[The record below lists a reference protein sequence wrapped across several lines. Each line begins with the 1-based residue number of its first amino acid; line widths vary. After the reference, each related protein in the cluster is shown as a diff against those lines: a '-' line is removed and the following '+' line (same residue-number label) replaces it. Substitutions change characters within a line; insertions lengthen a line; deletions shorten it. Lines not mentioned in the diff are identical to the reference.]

1 MTVCSTHFLSLIL
14 IDNPNILQQN
24 FFHFSYKF
32 FCEMA
37 KPVVRRFLQF
47 HENIAC
53 SLWIFIIPQK
63 HCLQFMDFY
72 NSAKTLPVVH
82 GFLQFRKNIA
92 CSSWIFIIPQ
102 KRQCLRTAHIPCSF
116 TSFSIL
122 LLFGKHI
129 LHRSMF
135 PKLLSDRSVLL
146 ASSEHPDPDKQNRHL
161 YL

>member
-1 MTVCSTHFLSLIL
+1 MIVCSTHFLSLIL

-32 FCEMA
+32 VLRNGKACSSWIFA
-37 KPVVRRFLQF
+37 ILQKILPIVHGFLQF

-53 SLWIFIIPQK
+53 S
-63 HCLQFMDFY
+63 
-72 NSAKTLPVVH
+72 
-82 GFLQFRKNIA
+82 
-92 CSSWIFIIPQ
+92 SWIFTIPQ
-102 KRQCLRTAHIPCSF
+102 KRQCLRTAHIPCTF

-161 YL
+161 YLS